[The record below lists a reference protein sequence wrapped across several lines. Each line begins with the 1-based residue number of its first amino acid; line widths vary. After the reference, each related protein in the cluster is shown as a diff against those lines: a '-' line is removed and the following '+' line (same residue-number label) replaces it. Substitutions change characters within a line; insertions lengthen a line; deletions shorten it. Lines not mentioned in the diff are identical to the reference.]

1 MLLAIGVLSLLVVL
15 FALMAA
21 APLLPE
27 VGPAEMDLVDGQV
40 QPVVSFPADRAR
52 AA

>member
-27 VGPAEMDLVDGQV
+27 VGPAETALSESQV
-40 QPVVSFPADRAR
+40 QPVVAFPAGQAK